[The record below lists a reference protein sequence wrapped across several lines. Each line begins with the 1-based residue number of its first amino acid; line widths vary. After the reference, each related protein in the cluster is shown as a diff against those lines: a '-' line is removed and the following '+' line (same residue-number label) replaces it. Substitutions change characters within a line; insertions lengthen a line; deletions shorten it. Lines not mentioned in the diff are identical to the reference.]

1 MPASGYSL
9 CMDDAHLLDLHSE
22 LRNDVSGELRA
33 DLLARLRGLRDNC
46 LAARRELCDRD
57 AFSRLDAACVAV
69 KAAIRIV
76 EHLPQQRDG
85 N

>member
-9 CMDDAHLLDLHSE
+9 SMDDAHLLDLHSE
-22 LRNDVSGELRA
+22 LQSDVSGARRA

-46 LAARRELCDRD
+46 LAAKRELCDRD
-57 AFSRLDAACVAV
+57 AFSRLEAAGVAV
-69 KAAIRIV
+69 TAAIRIV
-76 EHLPQQRDG
+76 QNLPRQRDG